1 MSIDDSLKA
10 RLWDYMESISTSG
23 EGRLITFDGD
33 HIAAFFN
40 IDHPGRNPVGCLH
53 VYDKRKTIVAVA
65 EFAFTTKTEINVL
78 KVQSMIPARYRISI
92 IKGASENRVLAR
104 KIIII
109 KERNQLEQRLDEL
122 IEIR

>member
-40 IDHPGRNPVGCLH
+40 IDHPGRNPV
-53 VYDKRKTIVAVA
+53 
-65 EFAFTTKTEINVL
+65 
-78 KVQSMIPARYRISI
+78 
-92 IKGASENRVLAR
+92 
-104 KIIII
+104 
-109 KERNQLEQRLDEL
+109 
-122 IEIR
+122 